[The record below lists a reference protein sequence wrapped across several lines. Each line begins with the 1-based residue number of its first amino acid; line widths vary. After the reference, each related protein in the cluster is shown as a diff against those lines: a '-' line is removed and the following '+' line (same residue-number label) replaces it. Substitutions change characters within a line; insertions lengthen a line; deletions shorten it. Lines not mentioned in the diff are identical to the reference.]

1 MMKKPVKYTYL
12 VSYMVKWKDGFTHDY
27 DYMDV
32 TKDLSLIEPWELE
45 CLLQQKAEKYANG
58 DDVPEI
64 VPTFFQK
71 MKYRAPSEGEEGS
84 VSLPLSML
92 KDKK

>member
-1 MMKKPVKYTYL
+1 MRTPAKYVYL
-12 VSYMVKWKDGFTHDY
+12 VSFLVKWEDSFTQDY

-32 TKDLSLIEPWELE
+32 AKDLSLIEPWELE
-45 CLLQQKAEKYANG
+45 LLLQQKAEEYAHG
-58 DDVPEI
+58 EDVPEI

-92 KDKK
+92 KGEE